1 MSRAVRFAVFA
12 PIAAFLSGCETPP
25 PAALVAPPPARDRL
39 YTPAEITPGR
49 LQYAREPD
57 AFAPVLTDR
66 VAYPTQEQANSAFA
80 RENMASSYPTKGP
93 YVIRASDPL
102 PTERRAISLRLF
114 ACKPGVL
121 NSVTGRI
128 VEPRGK
134 AVHCATDFLDGQGRR
149 LARETVNFYLLR
161 RRMADARDQCADYA
175 GGLDQSGALSKRS
188 FLLVSVRQKIDALLK
203 SRAKSRGPRSLR
215 GADRQG
221 GGGGHP
227 IERLILPELC
237 ASFCNGAFYAR

>member
-1 MSRAVRFAVFA
+1 MSRAVRFAVLA

-25 PAALVAPPPARDRL
+25 PAALVAPPARDRL

-66 VAYPTQEQANSAFA
+66 VPYPTQEQANNAFA

-102 PTERRAISLRLF
+102 PAERPAASLRLF

-149 LARETVNFYLLR
+149 LSRETVNFYYAAGAW
-161 RRMADARDQCADYA
+161 RMLETNAPTTPAAWINPERSPSDPFSWFPF
-175 GGLDQSGALSKRS
+175 GKRS
-188 FLLVSVRQKIDALLK
+188 T
-203 SRAKSRGPRSLR
+203 P
-215 GADRQG
+215 
-221 GGGGHP
+221 
-227 IERLILPELC
+227 
-237 ASFCNGAFYAR
+237 Y

>member
-1 MSRAVRFAVFA
+1 MSRAVKFAVLA

-66 VAYPTQEQANSAFA
+66 VAYPTQEQANNAFA

-102 PTERRAISLRLF
+102 PTERRADEPSPLRLQ
-114 ACKPGVL
+114 A
-121 NSVTGRI
+121 GRP
-128 VEPRGK
+128 EQR
-134 AVHCATDFLDGQGRR
+134 DGPHR
-149 LARETVNFYLLR
+149 
-161 RRMADARDQCADYA
+161 
-175 GGLDQSGALSKRS
+175 
-188 FLLVSVRQKIDALLK
+188 
-203 SRAKSRGPRSLR
+203 
-215 GADRQG
+215 
-221 GGGGHP
+221 
-227 IERLILPELC
+227 
-237 ASFCNGAFYAR
+237 

>member
-25 PAALVAPPPARDRL
+25 PAALVAPPPVRDRL

-80 RENMASSYPTKGP
+80 RENMASFYPTAGP

-102 PTERRAISLRLF
+102 PTQRRAASLRLF

-149 LARETVNFYLLR
+149 LSRETVNF
-161 RRMADARDQCADYA
+161 CYA
-175 GGLDQSGALSKRS
+175 GGAWQMLETNAPTTPAAWINPERSPSDPFSWFPFGKRS
-188 FLLVSVRQKIDALLK
+188 M
-203 SRAKSRGPRSLR
+203 P
-215 GADRQG
+215 
-221 GGGGHP
+221 
-227 IERLILPELC
+227 
-237 ASFCNGAFYAR
+237 Y

>member
-1 MSRAVRFAVFA
+1 MSRAVKFAVFA

-66 VAYPTQEQANSAFA
+66 VAYPTQEQANNAFA

-102 PTERRAISLRLF
+102 PTERRATSLRLF

-128 VEPRGK
+128 VEPQRP
-134 AVHCATDFLDGQGRR
+134 C
-149 LARETVNFYLLR
+149 
-161 RRMADARDQCADYA
+161 
-175 GGLDQSGALSKRS
+175 
-188 FLLVSVRQKIDALLK
+188 
-203 SRAKSRGPRSLR
+203 RSLR
-215 GADRQG
+215 DRFSRRAGQAAFSGDRKFLSTPKAHG
-221 GGGGHP
+221 GCSRPMRRPRRRLGSIRSAPRAILSPGFRSAKDRRPIENWGENREAKDRCEAPTDKAGGGHL
-227 IERLILPELC
+227 IERLIFPELC
-237 ASFCNGAFYAR
+237 ASFCNGAFDAR

>member
-80 RENMASSYPTKGP
+80 RDNMASSYPTKGP

-102 PTERRAISLRLF
+102 PTERRATSLRLF
-114 ACKPGVL
+114 ACKPGAL

-128 VEPRGK
+128 VEGQSQ

-149 LARETVNFYLLR
+149 LSRETVNFYYSEGAW
-161 RRMADARDQCADYA
+161 RMLETNAPTMPAAWINPERSPSDPFSWFPF
-175 GGLDQSGALSKRS
+175 GKRS
-188 FLLVSVRQKIDALLK
+188 T
-203 SRAKSRGPRSLR
+203 P
-215 GADRQG
+215 
-221 GGGGHP
+221 
-227 IERLILPELC
+227 
-237 ASFCNGAFYAR
+237 Y

>member
-1 MSRAVRFAVFA
+1 MSRAVRFAVVV

-25 PAALVAPPPARDRL
+25 PTALVAPPPARDRL

-66 VAYPTQEQANSAFA
+66 VPYPTQEEANNAFA

-102 PTERRAISLRLF
+102 PTERPAASIRLF

-128 VEPRGK
+128 VEQRGK
-134 AVHCATDFLDGQGRR
+134 AVHCATDFLNGQGRR
-149 LARETVNFYLLR
+149 LSRETVNFYYAAGAW
-161 RRMADARDQCADYA
+161 RMLETNAPTTPAAWINPERSPSDHFSWFPF
-175 GGLDQSGALSKRS
+175 GKRS
-188 FLLVSVRQKIDALLK
+188 T
-203 SRAKSRGPRSLR
+203 P
-215 GADRQG
+215 
-221 GGGGHP
+221 
-227 IERLILPELC
+227 
-237 ASFCNGAFYAR
+237 Y

>member
-1 MSRAVRFAVFA
+1 MSRAVKFAVLA
-12 PIAAFLSGCETPP
+12 PIAAFLSGCETTP
-25 PAALVAPPPARDRL
+25 PAAMVAPPPGRDRL

-66 VAYPTQEQANSAFA
+66 VAYPTQEQANTAFA

-102 PTERRAISLRLF
+102 PTERRATSLRLF
-114 ACKPGVL
+114 ACKPGAL

-128 VEPRGK
+128 VEPSGH

-149 LARETVNFYLLR
+149 LSRETVNFFYSGGAW
-161 RRMADARDQCADYA
+161 RMFETNAPTTPAAWINPERSPSDPFSWFPF
-175 GGLDQSGALSKRS
+175 GKRS
-188 FLLVSVRQKIDALLK
+188 T
-203 SRAKSRGPRSLR
+203 P
-215 GADRQG
+215 
-221 GGGGHP
+221 
-227 IERLILPELC
+227 
-237 ASFCNGAFYAR
+237 Y

>member
-1 MSRAVRFAVFA
+1 MSRAVRLAVFA

-25 PAALVAPPPARDRL
+25 PAALVALPPGRDRL

-80 RENMASSYPTKGP
+80 REYMGSFYPTKGP

-102 PTERRAISLRLF
+102 PTGRRAASLRLF
-114 ACKPGVL
+114 ACKPGAL

-128 VEPRGK
+128 VEPSGH

-149 LARETVNFYLLR
+149 LSRETVNFYYAAGAW
-161 RRMADARDQCADYA
+161 RMLETNAPTKPAAWINPERSPSD
-175 GGLDQSGALSKRS
+175 ALSWFPFGKRS
-188 FLLVSVRQKIDALLK
+188 T
-203 SRAKSRGPRSLR
+203 P
-215 GADRQG
+215 
-221 GGGGHP
+221 
-227 IERLILPELC
+227 
-237 ASFCNGAFYAR
+237 Y

>member
-57 AFAPVLTDR
+57 AFAPILTDR
-66 VAYPTQEQANSAFA
+66 VAYPTQEQANNAFA

-102 PTERRAISLRLF
+102 PTERPAASIRLF

-128 VEPRGK
+128 VDPRGK

-149 LARETVNFYLLR
+149 LSRETVSFYYAAGAW
-161 RRMADARDQCADYA
+161 RMLETNAPTTPAAWINPERSPSDPFSWFPL
-175 GGLDQSGALSKRS
+175 GKRS
-188 FLLVSVRQKIDALLK
+188 T
-203 SRAKSRGPRSLR
+203 P
-215 GADRQG
+215 
-221 GGGGHP
+221 
-227 IERLILPELC
+227 
-237 ASFCNGAFYAR
+237 Y

>member
-12 PIAAFLSGCETPP
+12 AIAAFLSGCETPP
-25 PAALVAPPPARDRL
+25 AALVAPPPVRDRL
-39 YTPAEITPGR
+39 YTPAEITPGP

-80 RENMASSYPTKGP
+80 RENMASSYSTKGP
-93 YVIRASDPL
+93 YVIRASDAL
-102 PTERRAISLRLF
+102 PTERRATSFRLF

-128 VEPRGK
+128 VEGQSH

-149 LARETVNFYLLR
+149 LARETVNFYYSEGAW
-161 RRMADARDQCADYA
+161 RMLETNAPTMPAAWINPERSPSDPFSWFPF
-175 GGLDQSGALSKRS
+175 GKRS
-188 FLLVSVRQKIDALLK
+188 T
-203 SRAKSRGPRSLR
+203 P
-215 GADRQG
+215 
-221 GGGGHP
+221 
-227 IERLILPELC
+227 
-237 ASFCNGAFYAR
+237 Y

>member
-1 MSRAVRFAVFA
+1 MSRAVRFGVLA

-25 PAALVAPPPARDRL
+25 PAALVAPPPVCDRL

-66 VAYPTQEQANSAFA
+66 VAYPTQEQANNAFD
-80 RENMASSYPTKGP
+80 RDNMASSYPTKGP

-102 PTERRAISLRLF
+102 PAEHRAMSLRLF

-128 VEPRGK
+128 VDPRGK

-149 LARETVNFYLLR
+149 LSRETVNFYYAAGAW
-161 RRMADARDQCADYA
+161 RMLETNAPSTPAAWINPERSPSDPFSWFPF
-175 GGLDQSGALSKRS
+175 GKRS
-188 FLLVSVRQKIDALLK
+188 T
-203 SRAKSRGPRSLR
+203 P
-215 GADRQG
+215 
-221 GGGGHP
+221 
-227 IERLILPELC
+227 
-237 ASFCNGAFYAR
+237 Y

>member
-66 VAYPTQEQANSAFA
+66 VAYPTQEQANNAFA
-80 RENMASSYPTKGP
+80 RENMASSYPTTGP

-102 PTERRAISLRLF
+102 PTERRADEPSPLRLQAGRPEQRDGPHRR
-114 ACKPGVL
+114 ACASRPFIARPIF
-121 NSVTGRI
+121 STGR
-128 VEPRGK
+128 
-134 AVHCATDFLDGQGRR
+134 
-149 LARETVNFYLLR
+149 
-161 RRMADARDQCADYA
+161 A
-175 GGLDQSGALSKRS
+175 GG
-188 FLLVSVRQKIDALLK
+188 FLGR
-203 SRAKSRGPRSLR
+203 P
-215 GADRQG
+215 
-221 GGGGHP
+221 
-227 IERLILPELC
+227 
-237 ASFCNGAFYAR
+237 

>member
-66 VAYPTQEQANSAFA
+66 VPYPTQEQANNAFA
-80 RENMASSYPTKGP
+80 RENMATYDPTKGP

-102 PTERRAISLRLF
+102 PTERRALSLRLF
-114 ACKPGVL
+114 ACKPGAL

-128 VEPRGK
+128 IEPSGR

-149 LARETVNFYLLR
+149 LSRETVNFFYSEGVW
-161 RRMADARDQCADYA
+161 RMLETNAPTMPAAWINPERSPSDPFFWFPF
-175 GGLDQSGALSKRS
+175 GKRS
-188 FLLVSVRQKIDALLK
+188 T
-203 SRAKSRGPRSLR
+203 P
-215 GADRQG
+215 
-221 GGGGHP
+221 
-227 IERLILPELC
+227 
-237 ASFCNGAFYAR
+237 Y